1 MKINKKG
8 FTLIE
13 LLAVI
18 AILAIL
24 VVIAVPAVLNL
35 FNSSKK
41 SSFVSQAQSIY
52 KAAEQKVVTAQL
64 TPGTVS
70 TIYCFVPAKFAGTGH
85 AEDNASMVDL
95 SKNNVAY
102 KVTFDSNFEKV
113 ISIVVMDAKNY
124 ISLGDTTNG
133 IEMIDIDETDVKP
146 VSKAAPATP
155 MPNSCAATWP
165 TKTNTN

>member
-52 KAAEQKVVTAQL
+52 KAAEQKLVTAQL
-64 TPGTVS
+64 NPGTVP
-70 TIYCFVPAKFAGTGH
+70 TIYCFVPAKFAG
-85 AEDNASMVDL
+85 ASNPEDSSSMVDL

-102 KVTFDSNFEKV
+102 KVTFDANFEKV
-113 ISIVVMDAKNY
+113 TKIVVMDAKNY
-124 ISLGDTTNG
+124 ISLEDTTNG
-133 IEMIDIDETDVKP
+133 IEMIDIDETDIMQVSNSKP
-146 VSKAAPATP
+146 T
-155 MPNSCAATWP
+155 SCALTNWP
-165 TKTNTN
+165 AKTNTN